1 MTEDLK
7 EPQIQDVAGVLSNKY
22 TKKQLTNILKRF
34 DAEDLE
40 SGGSSKKRRIIN
52 WLRNGNGSGE
62 ARPILAYMVENATF
76 RRDERENLERALA
89 GSRFV
94 LNEGESGIE
103 LWLKISATA
112 ERQVETHRS
121 FVEDNAPDET
131 LKNLKMPVK
140 N

>member
-52 WLRNGNGSGE
+52 WLRNGNESGE

-76 RRDERENLERALA
+76 RRDERENLERAFA
-89 GSRFV
+89 GSRFA
-94 LNEGESGIE
+94 LTEGV
-103 LWLKISATA
+103 
-112 ERQVETHRS
+112 R
-121 FVEDNAPDET
+121 N
-131 LKNLKMPVK
+131 
-140 N
+140 